1 VLAAVGELAA
11 RVQVDH
17 RGGPAVRE
25 LLADVQLAAVELAV
39 RVHVDHCGGPTAR

>member
-25 LLADVQLAAVELAV
+25 LLADVELAV